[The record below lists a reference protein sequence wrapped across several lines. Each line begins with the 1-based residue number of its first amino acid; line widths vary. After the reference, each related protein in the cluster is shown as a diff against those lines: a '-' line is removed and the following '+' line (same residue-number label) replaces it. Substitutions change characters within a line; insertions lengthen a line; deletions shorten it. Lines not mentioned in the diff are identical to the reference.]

1 MKNIWI
7 MILLIVILPLSGCQ
21 ILNPYDAKS
30 DCPDPYNGDCV
41 SMETAYRRSKKDP
54 NNNKEYQK
62 IDAKHD
68 SPLIKD
74 RPETRDNSNIS
85 QLNTDRVYK
94 HELYQEIAGLVKQ
107 PITPVRVPAKL
118 MRVLVLGYDREDRFY
133 SHRYVFFESDKPR
146 WILNIIEE

>member
-1 MKNIWI
+1 

-74 RPETRDNSNIS
+74 RPETSDNSNAS
-85 QLNTDRVYK
+85 QLNTDKVYK

-107 PITPVRVPAKL
+107 PITPVRIPAKL